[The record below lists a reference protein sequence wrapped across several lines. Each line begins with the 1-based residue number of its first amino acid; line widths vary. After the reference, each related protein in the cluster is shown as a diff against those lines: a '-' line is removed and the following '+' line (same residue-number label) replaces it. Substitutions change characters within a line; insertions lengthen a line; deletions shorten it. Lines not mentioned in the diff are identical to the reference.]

1 LACATLNPST
11 SKLLWEWES
20 LSAFRTNYN
29 VLSRAQEEVLK
40 LCEQHS
46 ITFIPYWPTGG
57 NQENGIADAVLSE
70 LGDKYQATPRQ
81 IGLAWL
87 LAHSAVTLPIPGTSS
102 VRHLD
107 ENIAATAIRRTSE
120 DEVRLDGLAGQ

>member
-1 LACATLNPST
+1 VQQAGKIRHIGLCNIEPEHFEIALGMGKFVSVQN
-11 SKLLWEWES
+11 
-20 LSAFRTNYN
+20 NYN

-87 LAHSAVTLPIPGTSS
+87 LAVVVGRAFGGDGSELPIG
-102 VRHLD
+102 
-107 ENIAATAIRRTSE
+107 E
-120 DEVRLDGLAGQ
+120 DQYLV